1 MPRLRCGSGTSY
13 FGRQGDEL
21 KLLFD
26 QNLSRRLPDRL
37 NDLYPNST
45 QAIAAGLETAADR
58 EVRSY
63 AASNEFI
70 IVTRDRDFVE
80 LDVLYGA
87 PPKTIW
93 IARPNLSARLR
104 AMLRSMH
111 EQIEAFASDVTRTL
125 LVIN

>member
-1 MPRLRCGSGTSY
+1 M
-13 FGRQGDEL
+13 

-37 NDLYPNST
+37 SDLYPGST
-45 QAIAAGLETAADR
+45 QAIAAGLDRASDR

-63 AASNEFI
+63 AEKNAFI

-80 LDVLYGA
+80 FDVLYGA

-93 IARPNLSARLR
+93 IARPNLSTRDYEQILR
-104 AMLRSMH
+104 TLH
-111 EQIEAFASDVTRTL
+111 EQIEAFASDADRTL

>member
-1 MPRLRCGSGTSY
+1 M
-13 FGRQGDEL
+13 

-93 IARPNLSARLR
+93 IARPNLSTRDYEQL
-104 AMLRSMH
+104 LRSMH